1 MLSFCGQRNL
11 LYLIWSFHYQNWKGD
26 YFKEEIQQRYILLIW
41 NSDKPIISQFSF
53 SISTSITSRSAQ
65 FKLLIEC
72 CLNLHMS
79 RLLHLILS
87 NIEKFH
93 HVSFCYP
100 QVTNLQD
107 KPTNTTKTKTTK
119 TRKQV
124 RMNQC
129 IKRFI

>member
-11 LYLIWSFHYQNWKGD
+11 LYLIWNFHCQNWKGD

-41 NSDKPIISQFSF
+41 NSDKPVVSQFSF

-65 FKLLIEC
+65 FKLLINC

-79 RLLHLILS
+79 RLLHLIVS
-87 NIEKFH
+87 NIGKFH

-107 KPTNTTKTKTTK
+107 KLISTTKTKTTK
-119 TRKQV
+119 MRKQV